1 MVADMKLIEKAVGV
15 LLFGAVWFVIFAMC
29 IGAIR

>member
-1 MVADMKLIEKAVGV
+1 MKTIEKIIGV
-15 LLFGAVWFVIFAMC
+15 LLFGAAWFVIFAMC